1 MDEEKYPE
9 YYRKPVEYVKGS
21 NYDVP
26 EPFKIGNLSLN
37 TLKEKRN
44 EIKDR
49 EICFEY
55 RTNWERPPS
64 FLLVTWEENN
74 RYFEIQ

>member
-1 MDEEKYPE
+1 MNEEKYPE

-37 TLKEKRN
+37 TLRAPPKSQNWPAGPFAGPVTLTKKESFFQ
-44 EIKDR
+44 E
-49 EICFEY
+49 
-55 RTNWERPPS
+55 
-64 FLLVTWEENN
+64 FLLKTISFVQT
-74 RYFEIQ
+74 I